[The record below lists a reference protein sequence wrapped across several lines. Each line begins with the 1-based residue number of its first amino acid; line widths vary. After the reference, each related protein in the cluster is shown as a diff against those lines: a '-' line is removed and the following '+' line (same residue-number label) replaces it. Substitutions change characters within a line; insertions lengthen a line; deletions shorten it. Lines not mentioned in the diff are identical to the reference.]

1 MFEKFEKYLLDR
13 TSLTD
18 GELEQIIQHC
28 QQKRLRKKQYLLE
41 TGEVWKYDVFVS
53 RGLLKLY
60 FVDDKGL
67 EHILQFAPENH
78 WTGDRE
84 STLSGLPSKLNIDA
98 IEESEVV
105 MILNDD
111 FEMLRRTIP
120 AFNDFVNDTLNK
132 NVLAHQRRIHSSITN
147 SAEEKYN
154 NFLIRFPQIIN
165 RIPLHMIASYLGV
178 SAETLSRIRSQ
189 AAKK

>member
-1 MFEKFEKYLLDR
+1 MLISFKKYLLDR
-13 TSLTD
+13 TKLTD
-18 GELEQIIQHC
+18 GELELIIQHC

-41 TGEVWKYDVFVS
+41 AGEVWKYDVFVS

-67 EHILQFAPENH
+67 EHILQFTPENH

-84 STLSGLPSKLNIDA
+84 STLSGSPSKLNIDA

-147 SAEEKYN
+147 SAEEKYH

>member
-1 MFEKFEKYLLDR
+1 MFENFTKYLTDR
-13 TSLTD
+13 IILTEE
-18 GELEQIIQHC
+18 ELNVIVQHC
-28 QQKRLRKKQYLLE
+28 QLKKLRKKQYLLE
-41 TGEVWKYDVFVS
+41 AGEVWKYDVFVS
-53 RGLLKLY
+53 IGLLKLY

-67 EHILQFAPENH
+67 EHILQFAPEDH

-84 STLSGLPSKLNIDA
+84 STLTGLPSKFHIDA
-98 IEESEVV
+98 IEQSEVV
-105 MILNDD
+105 MILHDD

-154 NFLIRFPQIIN
+154 NFLLKFPQISN

-189 AAKK
+189 TAKK

>member
-1 MFEKFEKYLLDR
+1 MFEEIKTYLSNK

-18 GELEQIIQHC
+18 EEMQLIIRHC
-28 QQKRLRKKQYLLE
+28 HYKKLRKKQYLLE
-41 TGEVWKYDVFVS
+41 AGEVWKYDVFVS
-53 RGLLKLY
+53 KGLLKLY
-60 FVDDKGL
+60 FVDDRGL

-84 STLSGLPSKLNIDA
+84 STLTGLSSKLNIDA
-98 IEESEVV
+98 IEQSEVV
-105 MILNDD
+105 LILHDD

-147 SAEEKYN
+147 SAEEKYE
-154 NFLIRFPQIIN
+154 NFLIRFPQISN

-189 AAKK
+189 TAKK